1 MSSIS
6 IAVIVLG
13 CVFGSAVLGMAL
25 RVALPQQQLGE
36 DSRDTVKLAIGI
48 VATLSALVLGLLVA
62 SAKSSLDAK
71 RSGVEGLAAD
81 VIAFDRILA
90 RYGPETRASRELFR
104 QTVAVRVAEIW
115 PEQGSSAPQ
124 VDTNTWGVGAVE
136 AIERQISELSPRTEE
151 QTWLRA
157 RALEKSADLTQSR
170 WRLIVAWSSAIP
182 TPFLAV
188 LVFWLCFIFACTGLI
203 GPRNAT
209 VVAVMFVA
217 ALSVSATIF
226 LIMEMDRPYQGLIT
240 ISAGP
245 MRAALAQLGR

>member
-1 MSSIS
+1 VSSIS
-6 IAVIVLG
+6 IAAIVLG

-25 RVALPQQQLGE
+25 RVALPQQQFGE

-81 VIAFDRILA
+81 LIAFDRILA

-104 QTVAVRVAEIW
+104 QTVAARVAEIW

-124 VDTNTWGVGAVE
+124 VDDTWGVGAVE

-240 ISAGP
+240 ISAAP
-245 MRAALAQLGR
+245 MRAALAQLGH

>member
-1 MSSIS
+1 VSSIS

-13 CVFGSAVLGMAL
+13 CVFGSAVVGMTL
-25 RVALPQQQLGE
+25 RVALPVHHLGE
-36 DSRDTVKLAIGI
+36 DSRDTVKLAMGV

-62 SAKSSLDAK
+62 SAKSSFDAK
-71 RSGVEGLAAD
+71 RSEVEGLAAD

-104 QTVAVRVAEIW
+104 QTVEARIAEIW
-115 PEQGSSAPQ
+115 PERGSSALN
-124 VDTNTWGVGAVE
+124 VDATWGVGAVE
-136 AIERQISELSPRTEE
+136 TIERQISELSPRTQE
-151 QTWLRA
+151 QSWLRE
-157 RALEKSADLTQSR
+157 RALEKIADLTQSR
-170 WRLIVAWSSAIP
+170 WRLLVQWSSAIP

-209 VVAVMFVA
+209 VVGVLFVA

-240 ISAGP
+240 VSAAP
-245 MRAALAQLGR
+245 MRAAIAQLGH

>member
-6 IAVIVLG
+6 IAAIVLG

-25 RVALPQQQLGE
+25 RVSLPLHHLGE
-36 DSRDTVKLAIGI
+36 DSRDTVKLAVGI

-62 SAKSSLDAK
+62 SAKGSFDAK
-71 RSGVEGLAAD
+71 RIEVEGLAAD
-81 VIAFDRILA
+81 VIAFDHILA
-90 RYGPETRASRELFR
+90 RYGPEARASRELFR
-104 QTVAVRVAEIW
+104 QMVATRVAEIW
-115 PEQGSSAPQ
+115 PEQGPSAPK
-124 VDTNTWGVGAVE
+124 VDATWGVGAVE
-136 AIERQISELSPRTEE
+136 AIDRQISELSPRTQE

-157 RALEKSADLTQSR
+157 RALEKSADLMQSR
-170 WRLIVAWSSAIP
+170 WRLIVQWSSAIP

-188 LVFWLCFIFACTGLI
+188 LVFWLCFIFACMGLI

-209 VVAVMFVA
+209 VVAVIFVA

-240 ISAGP
+240 ISAAP
-245 MRAALAQLGR
+245 LRAALAQLAH

>member
-13 CVFGSAVLGMAL
+13 CVSGSAVLGMAL
-25 RVALPQQQLGE
+25 RAAIPLHHFGE
-36 DSRDTVKLAIGI
+36 DSRDTVKLTIGI
-48 VATLSALVLGLLVA
+48 VATLSALVLGFLVA
-62 SAKSSLDAK
+62 SAKGSFDAK
-71 RSGVEGLAAD
+71 RSEVEGLAAD
-81 VIAFDRILA
+81 VIAFDHILA
-90 RYGPETRASRELFR
+90 RYGPEARAPRDLFR
-104 QTVAVRVAEIW
+104 QMVAARVAEIW
-115 PEQGSSAPQ
+115 PEQGSAPHG
-124 VDTNTWGVGAVE
+124 VEVTWGVGAVE
-136 AIERQISELSPRTEE
+136 AIDRQISELSPRTQE
-151 QTWLRA
+151 QTWLRV

-170 WRLIVAWSSAIP
+170 WRLVVQSSSAIP

-209 VVAVMFVA
+209 VVAVILVA

-240 ISAGP
+240 ISAEP
-245 MRAALAQLGR
+245 MHAALARLGH